1 MCGALVF
8 AMSAAPLASSD
19 GWGAVDEMAMREML
33 EGQNGRREAWS
44 SAPSLVVINN
54 VLDYT
59 QGSTSSGFTALEQ
72 TLSEKELN
80 QLEAD
85 LTDALYELTGGTV
98 ESFKSITVESA
109 ERGSV
114 VGIVRPGQIVV
125 ARFRDVQSKTGNIGL
140 GGRMTHGASIV
151 GGAVMLDAAFD
162 TKSDQRHLLRTHELG
177 HALGYNH
184 VESRSSIM
192 NARVGSTISDFDR
205 AAIRAAFDV
214 DGLH

>member
-1 MCGALVF
+1 MVCAL
-8 AMSAAPLASSD
+8 SAAPLASSD

-59 QGSTSSGFTALEQ
+59 QGDMSSGFAALDQ

-80 QLEAD
+80 QLETD

-109 ERGSV
+109 ERGDAV
-114 VGIVRPGQIVV
+114 RIVRPGQIVV
-125 ARFRDVQSKTGNIGL
+125 ARFRGVQSKTGNIGF
-140 GGRMTHGASIV
+140 GGRLTHGSAIV
-151 GGAVMLDAAFD
+151 GAAVILDAAFD
-162 TKSDQRHLLRTHELG
+162 AKSDQRHLLRTHELG

>member
-1 MCGALVF
+1 
-8 AMSAAPLASSD
+8 
-19 GWGAVDEMAMREML
+19 MREMF

-59 QGSTSSGFTALEQ
+59 QGDISSGFAALDQ
-72 TLSEKELN
+72 TLSEKELT
-80 QLEAD
+80 QLETD

-109 ERGSV
+109 ERGDAV
-114 VGIVRPGQIVV
+114 RIVRPGQIVV
-125 ARFRDVQSKTGNIGL
+125 ARFRGVQSKTGNIGF
-140 GGRMTHGASIV
+140 GGRLTRGSSIV
-151 GGAVMLDAAFD
+151 GAAVMLDAEFD
-162 TKSDQRHLLRTHELG
+162 AKSDQRHLLRTHELG